1 VSEAGFSQLEKR
13 IRGMVEELQ
22 RLRAENR
29 QMQTMLAEIEQE
41 KAKINQER
49 EDVRRKINSLLA
61 LVESLEKEN
70 GKND

>member
-1 VSEAGFSQLEKR
+1 MSEAGFSQLEKR

>member
-1 VSEAGFSQLEKR
+1 MSEAGFSQLEKR
-13 IRGMVEELQ
+13 IRSMVEELQ
-22 RLRAENR
+22 HLRAENR